1 MKDLISAK
9 KLLKLNGDLDLVIL
23 DVRGSK
29 TAEAQYL
36 EGHLAG
42 AIFVD
47 LNKDLAAIPAN
58 AADGGRHPLPSPLD
72 FVQQLGKWGIHRK
85 TRVVVYD
92 DMGGANA
99 AARLW
104 WMLKSIGHSRVQ
116 VLNGGFQAA
125 VAFGFPI
132 STGVEEA
139 KSTSSY
145 PESTWRLPITT
156 LSEVEKQ
163 ASDSNF
169 AVIDVRDTYRYRGES
184 EPIDLIAGHIP
195 GAINLPYSMNLDEN
209 GLFHAPEKLR
219 EMYQPLFEEKG
230 LSKITVHCGSGVTA
244 CHTLLAMSAA
254 GFQIPSLYVGS
265 WSEWSRNDKPIGTC

>member
-1 MKDLISAK
+1 MKNLISAK
-9 KLLKLNGDLDLVIL
+9 KLLKLKADIDLVIL
-23 DVRGSK
+23 DVRNSK
-29 TAEAQYL
+29 NPEAQYL

-47 LNKDLAAIPAN
+47 INKELAEIPENPAH
-58 AADGGRHPLPSPLD
+58 GGRHPLPSPAE
-72 FVQQLGKWGIHRK
+72 FVQLLGKWGIHRK

-104 WMLKSIGHSRVQ
+104 WMLKSIGHTRVQ
-116 VLNGGFQAA
+116 VLNGGLQAA
-125 VAFGFPI
+125 VAYGFPLAK
-132 STGVEEA
+132 GKEEA
-139 KSTSSY
+139 KSIAPY
-145 PESTWRLPITT
+145 LEPTWRLPVTN

-163 ASDSNF
+163 VSDPNF
-169 AVIDVRDTYRYRGES
+169 AVIDVRDAYRFKGES

-230 LSKITVHCGSGVTA
+230 LSKITVHCGSGITA
-244 CHTLLAMSAA
+244 CHTLLAMAVA